1 MTLAQAG
8 TAVSI
13 YLVAVGVGGF
23 FGGPAADR
31 LGPRRIIILSLLSA
45 VPFLFIAPQLSG
57 WLFVAALAIGGF
69 LLQST
74 LPVNVTFG
82 QTIAPIGAATVSSL
96 MMGFAWGMGGL
107 IVPLVGMLADRI
119 GIEYTLMTM
128 SAVPLVAACLAVPL
142 PSGSHAAAARSPAG
156 LSTIEPPR
164 RMLPTR
170 HQLEQTDGMR
180 GRYPAPSGMSYSFG
194 PGPLTP
200 AIKAIMIANGVMFVI
215 TYFLQDLI
223 LVFGLRPADL
233 FDKFAIWQLV
243 TYMFLHGGISHILF
257 NMLTLWMMGTE
268 LEHRW
273 GTRFFTKFY
282 FVCGIGA
289 GLTQVLVGL
298 IPLPTTS
305 VFFTNVTIGASGAI
319 FGLLL
324 AYALYFPTRPILMFF
339 IFPVPA
345 KYFVMILGAIQL
357 MLASGGGGGVAYT
370 AHLGGIATGY
380 LYLKGLRLNLFSEI
394 QYRYLKWRINRT
406 RRKFDVYSGGRRD
419 DIDRRV
425 H

>member
-1 MTLAQAG
+1 
-8 TAVSI
+8 
-13 YLVAVGVGGF
+13 
-23 FGGPAADR
+23 
-31 LGPRRIIILSLLSA
+31 
-45 VPFLFIAPQLSG
+45 
-57 WLFVAALAIGGF
+57 
-69 LLQST
+69 
-74 LPVNVTFG
+74 
-82 QTIAPIGAATVSSL
+82 
-96 MMGFAWGMGGL
+96 
-107 IVPLVGMLADRI
+107 
-119 GIEYTLMTM
+119 
-128 SAVPLVAACLAVPL
+128 
-142 PSGSHAAAARSPAG
+142 
-156 LSTIEPPR
+156 
-164 RMLPTR
+164 
-170 HQLEQTDGMR
+170 MR
-180 GRYPAPSGMSYSFG
+180 GRYPAPSGISYSFG

-200 AIKAIMIANGVMFVI
+200 AIKAIMIANG
-215 TYFLQDLI
+215 
-223 LVFGLRPADL
+223 LVFVLTFFLPELKLTFGIRPADL
-233 FDKFAIWQLV
+233 FEKFAVWQLV

-273 GTRFFTKFY
+273 GTVFFTKFY

-289 GLTQVLVGL
+289 GLTQVLMGIL
-298 IPLPTTS
+298 PLGVAS
-305 VFFTNVTIGASGAI
+305 HFYYLSTIGASGAI

-357 MLASGGGGGVAYT
+357 MLASAGGGGVAYT

>member
-1 MTLAQAG
+1 
-8 TAVSI
+8 
-13 YLVAVGVGGF
+13 
-23 FGGPAADR
+23 
-31 LGPRRIIILSLLSA
+31 
-45 VPFLFIAPQLSG
+45 
-57 WLFVAALAIGGF
+57 
-69 LLQST
+69 
-74 LPVNVTFG
+74 
-82 QTIAPIGAATVSSL
+82 
-96 MMGFAWGMGGL
+96 
-107 IVPLVGMLADRI
+107 
-119 GIEYTLMTM
+119 
-128 SAVPLVAACLAVPL
+128 
-142 PSGSHAAAARSPAG
+142 
-156 LSTIEPPR
+156 
-164 RMLPTR
+164 
-170 HQLEQTDGMR
+170 MR
-180 GRYPAPSGMSYSFG
+180 GRYPAPSGISYSFG

-200 AIKAIMIANGVMFVI
+200 AIKAIMIANGVMFVL
-215 TYFLQDLI
+215 TYFFQDLI
-223 LVFGLRPADL
+223 LIFGLRPADL
-233 FDKFAIWQLV
+233 GEKFAVWQFV

-257 NMLTLWMMGTE
+257 NMLTLWMMGVE
-268 LEHRW
+268 LERMW
-273 GTRFFTKFY
+273 GTKFFTKFY

-289 GLTQVLVGL
+289 GLTQLIVGL

-305 VFFTNVTIGASGAI
+305 VFFTSVTIGASGAI

-357 MLASGGGGGVAYT
+357 LLASGGGGGVAYT

-380 LYLKGLRLNLFSEI
+380 LYLKGFRINLFSEI

>member
-1 MTLAQAG
+1 
-8 TAVSI
+8 
-13 YLVAVGVGGF
+13 
-23 FGGPAADR
+23 
-31 LGPRRIIILSLLSA
+31 
-45 VPFLFIAPQLSG
+45 
-57 WLFVAALAIGGF
+57 
-69 LLQST
+69 
-74 LPVNVTFG
+74 
-82 QTIAPIGAATVSSL
+82 
-96 MMGFAWGMGGL
+96 
-107 IVPLVGMLADRI
+107 
-119 GIEYTLMTM
+119 
-128 SAVPLVAACLAVPL
+128 
-142 PSGSHAAAARSPAG
+142 
-156 LSTIEPPR
+156 
-164 RMLPTR
+164 
-170 HQLEQTDGMR
+170 MR
-180 GRYPAPSGMSYSFG
+180 GRYPAPSGISYSFG

-200 AIKAIMIANGVMFVI
+200 AIKAIMIANGVMFVLTFFI
-215 TYFLQDLI
+215 QELI
-223 LVFGLRPADL
+223 QIFGLRPADL
-233 FDKFAIWQLV
+233 FEKFAIWQFV

-273 GTRFFTKFY
+273 GTRFFTRFY

-289 GLTQVLVGL
+289 GLTQVLLGL
-298 IPLPTTS
+298 LP
-305 VFFTNVTIGASGAI
+305 FDFAGQFYYPVTIGASGAI

-345 KYFVMILGAIQL
+345 KYFVMILGAINL
-357 MLASGGGGGVAYT
+357 MLAAGGGGGVAYT

-380 LYLKGLRLNLFSEI
+380 LYLKGLRFNLFSEI

>member
-1 MTLAQAG
+1 
-8 TAVSI
+8 
-13 YLVAVGVGGF
+13 
-23 FGGPAADR
+23 
-31 LGPRRIIILSLLSA
+31 
-45 VPFLFIAPQLSG
+45 
-57 WLFVAALAIGGF
+57 
-69 LLQST
+69 
-74 LPVNVTFG
+74 
-82 QTIAPIGAATVSSL
+82 
-96 MMGFAWGMGGL
+96 
-107 IVPLVGMLADRI
+107 
-119 GIEYTLMTM
+119 
-128 SAVPLVAACLAVPL
+128 
-142 PSGSHAAAARSPAG
+142 
-156 LSTIEPPR
+156 
-164 RMLPTR
+164 
-170 HQLEQTDGMR
+170 
-180 GRYPAPSGMSYSFG
+180 MSYSFG

-289 GLTQVLVGL
+289 GVTQVLVGL
-298 IPLPTTS
+298 VPLPATS

-357 MLASGGGGGVAYT
+357 MLAASGGGGVAYT

-380 LYLKGLRLNLFSEI
+380 LYLKGLRINLFSEI

-419 DIDRRV
+419 DINRRV